1 VFSLSYSLRILSLR
15 QSRGGSKHNKTRPEK
30 KKQYLEIMD
39 QQNLTT
45 FAATA
50 EYIKQNIETDKKP
63 SYDTIKR
70 WLSQA
75 SKGDFS

>member
-1 VFSLSYSLRILSLR
+1 MS
-15 QSRGGSKHNKTRPEK
+15 QPTKHGSKHNQTRPEK
-30 KKQYLEIMD
+30 KKQYLQIMD
-39 QQNLTT
+39 EQNFTT
-45 FAATA
+45 FAETA

-75 SKGDFS
+75 SKGDFL